1 MKFEKRTDIL
11 HALRELEQRKILLT
25 QLNESLTKKIDPL
38 ILILEGDKS
47 HSERENAQ
55 IRILVSELRKEL
67 NAKRKE
73 IIHLAEML
81 SHEFRTPLVPIKAYT
96 DMLLADKF
104 GELKVEQKERLYL
117 VKSSVDRMQDMLDD
131 LILTK
136 QFELEPPSLN
146 MEVVNITELIDRTV
160 SNLQEKAKRKGINI
174 TYQAPQKLLCYCD
187 NQRILF
193 VLTRVI
199 ENLITII
206 SKPQSKITIN
216 EIPDDKYANVEIRG
230 NGIGTSKQVFTSLFT
245 RFFPAIR
252 SSTQEKK
259 GLGLSMYLYKQII
272 DLHGGKMEF
281 KSIGGE
287 EMEVDIMIPKR

>member
-1 MKFEKRTDIL
+1 VKFEKRIDIL
-11 HALRELEQRKILLT
+11 HTLRELEQRKILLT

-38 ILILEGDKS
+38 ILILESDRS

-55 IRILVSELRKEL
+55 LRILVSELRKEL

-73 IIHLAEML
+73 IIRLSEML

-104 GELKVEQKERLYL
+104 GELKKEQKERLYL
-117 VKSSVDRMQDMLDD
+117 VKSSVDVMQNLLDD

-136 QFELEPPSLN
+136 QFELEPPKLN
-146 MEVVNITELIDRTV
+146 KEVVDVKRLVERAV

-174 TYQAPQKLLCYCD
+174 TYQIPQKLLCYCD
-187 NQRILF
+187 NERILF

-199 ENLITII
+199 ENLIATI

-216 EIPDDKYANVEIRG
+216 EISDDRYANVAIRG
-230 NGIGTSKQVFTSLFT
+230 NGIGTSKQVFSLFT

-252 SSTQEKK
+252 SSTREKK
-259 GLGLSMYLYKQII
+259 GLGLSPFLYKQII
-272 DLHGGKMEF
+272 DLHGGKMEY
-281 KSIGGE
+281 KSISGE
-287 EMEVDIMIPKR
+287 EMEIHIMIPKR